1 MKQTEPVNALERAY
15 ELQELIKKERHQL
28 RQHEDEYKL
37 LMTQISTLDVR
48 RVEYYEVID
57 KVKTRRYIISDLFRA
72 KWPDLFNKL
81 AKITIKDAEA
91 ELPPEELKS
100 VCEVRETIKQEII
113 IYEKTLLQPTGDD

>member
-1 MKQTEPVNALERAY
+1 MKLAEPVKALERAY
-15 ELQELIKKERHQL
+15 ELQEIIKKERHQL

-37 LMTQISTLDVR
+37 LMTQISALNVR

-72 KWPDLFNKL
+72 RWPDLFNKL

-91 ELPPEELKS
+91 ELPPEDLKS
-100 VCEVRETIKQEII
+100 VCEVRETIKQEVV
-113 IYEKTLLQPTGDD
+113 IYEKTSFQAMGED

>member
-1 MKQTEPVNALERAY
+1 MKALERAY
-15 ELQELIKKERHQL
+15 ELQEIIKKERHQL

-37 LMTQISTLDVR
+37 LMTQISALNVR

-91 ELPPEELKS
+91 ELQPEDLKS
-100 VCEVRETIKQEII
+100 VCEVRETIKQEIVT
-113 IYEKTLLQPTGDD
+113 YEKTSLQLVGED

>member
-1 MKQTEPVNALERAY
+1 MKLTEPVKALERAY
-15 ELQELIKKERHQL
+15 ELQEMIKKERYQL

-37 LMTQISTLDVR
+37 LMTQISALNVR

-81 AKITIKDAEA
+81 AKITIKDAET
-91 ELPPEELKS
+91 ELQPEDLKS
-100 VCEVRETIKQEII
+100 VCEVRETMKQEIVI
-113 IYEKTLLQPTGDD
+113 CEKTSSQPAGED